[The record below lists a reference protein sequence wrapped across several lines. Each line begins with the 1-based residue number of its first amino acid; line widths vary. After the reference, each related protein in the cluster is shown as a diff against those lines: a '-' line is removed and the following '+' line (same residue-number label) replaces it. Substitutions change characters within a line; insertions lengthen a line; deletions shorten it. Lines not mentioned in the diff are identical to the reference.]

1 MGLDE
6 RAVTRAILYRWHKKF
21 QESLYIDVCIVGGGP
36 SGLVAGYFLC
46 SWGHRVSL
54 FERR

>member
-6 RAVTRAILYRWHKKF
+6 STITPTILEQWHKNF
-21 QESLYIDVCIVGGGP
+21 QESLDLDVCIVGGGP
-36 SGLVAGYFLC
+36 SGLVAGHFLA